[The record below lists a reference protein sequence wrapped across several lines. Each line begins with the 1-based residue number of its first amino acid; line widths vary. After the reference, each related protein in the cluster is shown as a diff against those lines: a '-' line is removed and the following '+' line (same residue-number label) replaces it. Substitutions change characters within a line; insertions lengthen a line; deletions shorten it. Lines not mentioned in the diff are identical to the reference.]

1 MSNAHTI
8 YEATT
13 RQIAGLE
20 LEREAHL
27 QQIKALVDER
37 DALRAERDQAIEDRG
52 RMGDLLVKFAAERDE
67 KSRIIGLLR
76 AEIDGLKASLDGMR
90 MQL

>member
-1 MSNAHTI
+1 LGLGAKDTTTNGRQEMSNEHMI

-27 QQIKALVDER
+27 QQIKALVAER
-37 DALRAERDQAIEDRG
+37 DALRERVRELETMLTAARDTLDRCH
-52 RMGDLLVKFAAERDE
+52 
-67 KSRIIGLLR
+67 
-76 AEIDGLKASLDGMR
+76 
-90 MQL
+90 QLFSEGEGQP